1 MKPTITEIR
10 YKTASGRKQQE
21 VCYTCSECKKPRWIT
36 RPAYETKRS
45 TICSECHR
53 KHMADTAASIERHPL
68 YSVWKGMHARCYR
81 ANNASFKHY
90 GGRGVEVCE
99 RWRGGGGR
107 GRQKGFLNFVYDM
120 GDKPGSGYS
129 LDRINPDGNYS
140 PDNCRWATNAE
151 QQKNKNCHP
160 VILSSRPDPVFLTK
174 LDAALKPTLPDED
187 LRWEVIECVA
197 VNIWK

>member
-90 GGRGVEVCE
+90 GGRGVEVWHDHG
-99 RWRGGGGR
+99 RTSPWPTRDGG
-107 GRQKGFLNFVYDM
+107 
-120 GDKPGSGYS
+120 
-129 LDRINPDGNYS
+129 
-140 PDNCRWATNAE
+140 A
-151 QQKNKNCHP
+151 
-160 VILSSRPDPVFLTK
+160 
-174 LDAALKPTLPDED
+174 
-187 LRWEVIECVA
+187 VA
-197 VNIWK
+197 GMRVLQ